1 MSGAN
6 KSLCDGPLRACLSW
20 GATNS
25 PSSPTSPSDQP
36 THNPA
41 PPPNVRQEPPTPV
54 IPMINP
60 AQPTTDL
67 EPEPKQ
73 PAWQSDAWQAFGTA
87 LKALETAVAIFPPL
101 KDAVSGLLECT
112 MKLKIAKENREEYDR
127 LASDL
132 TNLAHTLHNHIPKSG
147 PGRMPYSIGNVSR
160 AINEQIIYINQQQN
174 RSELTRSIQA
184 LDDEAGVIGCYRRIE
199 SIFRQL
205 QTDVSL
211 SVWDVVHEQLME
223 TRLKELNPVHDAK
236 YNAGLPTG
244 MHRSGCTP
252 NTRVKILEEAVTW
265 SKKPDSQTIYWMN
278 GMAGTGK
285 TTIAYSLCK
294 QLEQSRQLGACFFFS
309 RSSPDCRDVNRVVPT
324 IAYQLARFSNPY
336 QNELCKVLSDNPD
349 VARSGVPVQ
358 FEQLISGPLSKVKAA
373 IPTDVIV
380 VIDALDECSDA
391 RGTQFMLELIFRHAK
406 SLPVKF
412 FVTSRPEPWI
422 TSKVF
427 GSEDMYRFVLHL
439 HNVETSLVK
448 EDIRRYLEVELG
460 PIDVKTEEID
470 HLTAQ
475 AGCLFI
481 FAATV
486 VRYIEPSDPAA
497 DHKRRLVAMLG
508 AQVVVEGKAYE
519 QLDEI
524 YSAILSQALLNVK
537 GNEGDT
543 RRLVLEAVVM
553 AKEPMA
559 VSTLAELTGLED
571 EDVQRAL
578 LPLRSVLQV
587 TIDAKIVS
595 TLHASFP
602 DFMLSPERSRQF
614 YCNAPKQN
622 ACMATRCFAIMKNSL
637 KFNICGLETSAR
649 FDKDVPDLEARVK
662 AAISPG
668 LFYACLYWG
677 SHVHGSESSM
687 TIADMLSDFLHHRL
701 LFWMEVLNLKDCIGL
716 ASEILLQGFNT
727 LPTNE
732 DGLADLRAMI
742 QDSRNFVTTYA
753 ASPTSD
759 ITPHI
764 YLSALPLTPT
774 MNRVRRVYWPRTTGL
789 VNIEGNAL
797 ESRES
802 AALATW
808 ATGSGV
814 NMLALSTD
822 GNRVVSGHDG
832 GTINVWD
839 VSTGRRLRGPLE
851 KHRGTVFSVAL
862 SPDGA
867 QLASGSGDGT
877 ICISNAHTGETLVGP
892 LEGHTDAVCYLSF
905 SPNGLFLASCS
916 EDYTIR
922 IWNSHTGVPIGTAL
936 IGHHEAV
943 MCVLFSS
950 TGERLF
956 SCSDDRTIRVW
967 DWRSGTPISQLTDG
981 HTDWID
987 CIALSPNEDHIA
999 SSSKDCTV
1007 RVWSVQTGRTVVGP
1021 LTGHTDRV
1029 MSVAYSSDGKRIV
1042 SGSFDRTI
1050 RVWSAENGNMVAGP
1064 FAGHGGKVYS
1074 VLFSLDGTQIISGSQ
1089 DSMICVWDA
1098 NYTTSKTS
1106 QENKG
1111 QSNGILSV
1119 AFSPDGARAASGSED
1134 GTISVWDI
1142 HTGDLVLGPL
1152 KGHTGWVPS
1161 VTYALTGG
1169 CIVSCSGDCTIRT
1182 WDAETGLSLGDPITG
1197 HNDAVLA
1204 VAVSPDS
1211 RLIASGS
1218 QDFLVRL
1225 WNLPYDGGAREP
1237 LTQHTGWVWSV
1248 DFSPDGSRLVSGSF
1262 DMTVCV
1268 WDVNTNTLILTFNQH
1283 TGLVVGARFTSDGQ
1297 RILSCSYDGK
1307 LLLCDATNGA
1317 VCSGPWEAYSNP
1329 VWGIAVSPDDTV
1341 AACASKDHTVGL
1353 WDIRAGASIV
1363 SRMKGHTS
1371 NVLSVEFSPD
1381 GKHVMSGSLD
1391 GTMRMWKVESAGNIK
1406 GSENSNWVV
1415 SDDGWLVDSESK
1427 PVLWVPFDLRTR
1439 FFVNFAPC
1447 SLLIHPHGSIRVNPN
1462 EIIYGDRWADCYMPS
1477 ADYHSPSL

>member
-1 MSGAN
+1 MPGEDR
-6 KSLCDGPLRACLSW
+6 SLCDGPLRVCLNW

-36 THNPA
+36 THHPVS
-41 PPPNVRQEPPTPV
+41 PPDIRQEPPPPV
-54 IPMINP
+54 TPMINL
-60 AQPTTDL
+60 AQPTVD
-67 EPEPKQ
+67 PEPVPKP

-87 LKALETAVAIFPPL
+87 LKALEVGVARFPPL

-112 MKLKIAKENREEYDR
+112 MHLKIKEENREEYDR

-132 TNLAHTLHNHIPKSG
+132 TSLVQTLKAHIPKSE
-147 PGRMPYSIGNVSR
+147 PGRMPYSIENVSR
-160 AINEQIIYINQQQN
+160 AINEQIIYINHQQN
-174 RSELTRSIQA
+174 QSGLTRSIQA
-184 LDDEAGVIGCYRRIE
+184 LDDEAGVIGCYRRIG
-199 SIFRQL
+199 SIFQQL
-205 QTDVSL
+205 QTDVTL
-211 SVWDVVHEQLME
+211 SVWDVAYEHLME

-236 YNAGLPTG
+236 YNAGLPAER
-244 MHRSGCTP
+244 HRSGCTP
-252 NTRVKILEEAVTW
+252 NTRVKILEEAVAW
-265 SKKPDSQTIYWMN
+265 SRKPDSQTIYWMN

-285 TTIAYSLCK
+285 TTIAYSLCER
-294 QLEQSRQLGACFFFS
+294 LEQSRQLGACFFFS

-324 IAYQLARFSNPY
+324 LAYQLARFSNPY
-336 QNELCKVLSDNPD
+336 QNELCKVLSNNPD

-358 FEQLISGPLSKVKAA
+358 FEQLIAGPLSKVKAA

-380 VIDALDECSDA
+380 VIDALDECSDTH
-391 RGTQFMLELIFRHAK
+391 GTQSVLELVFRHAK

-427 GSEDMYRFVLHL
+427 GSEDTYRFVLHL

-460 PIDVKTEEID
+460 PINVKTEEID

-497 DHKRRLVAMLG
+497 DHKKRLVAMLG
-508 AQVVVEGKAYE
+508 AQAVVENNAYE

-524 YSAILSQALLNVK
+524 YSAILSQALLNIK

-543 RRLVLEAVVM
+543 RRLVLEVVIM
-553 AKEPMA
+553 AREPMT

-571 EDVQRAL
+571 EEVQRAL

-602 DFMLSPERSRQF
+602 DFMLSPERSRRF
-614 YCNAPKQN
+614 YCDASKQN
-622 ACMATRCFAIMKNSL
+622 AYMATRCFAIMKSSL
-637 KFNICGLETSAR
+637 KFNICGLETSSR
-649 FDKDVPDLEARVK
+649 FDKDVDGLEARVK

-701 LFWMEVLNLKDCIGL
+701 LFWMEVLNLKDCIGH
-716 ASEILLQGFNT
+716 ASEILLRGFNA

-753 ASPTSD
+753 ASPRSN

-774 MNRVRRVYWPRTTGL
+774 MNRVRRVYWPRAKGL

-808 ATGSGV
+808 ATGSAV
-814 NMLALSTD
+814 NKLALSTD
-822 GNRVVSGHDG
+822 GNRVVSGHHG
-832 GTINVWD
+832 GTVSVWD
-839 VSTGRRLRGPLE
+839 VSTGRRLRGPLK
-851 KHRGTVFSVAL
+851 KHRETVFSVTF
-862 SPDGA
+862 SPDGT
-867 QLASGSGDGT
+867 QLASGSRDGT

-892 LEGHTDAVCYLSF
+892 LKGHTKTVPYLSF
-905 SPNGLFLASCS
+905 SPNGSCLASCS
-916 EDYTIR
+916 EDHTIR
-922 IWNSHTGVPIGTAL
+922 IWDSHTGVPIGTEL
-936 IGHHEAV
+936 VGHQDCV
-943 MCVLFSS
+943 MCVVFSS
-950 TGERLF
+950 SGERLF

-967 DWRSGTPISQLTDG
+967 DWRSGTAISQLTDG

-1042 SGSFDRTI
+1042 SGSYDRTI

-1064 FAGHGGKVYS
+1064 FTGHSEQVYS
-1074 VLFSLDGTQIISGSQ
+1074 VMFSLDGTQIISGSQ
-1089 DSMICVWDA
+1089 DNMICVWDA

-1106 QENKG
+1106 QETKG
-1111 QSNGILSV
+1111 QSDCILSV
-1119 AFSPDGARAASGSED
+1119 AFSPDGARAALGSLD

-1142 HTGDLVLGPL
+1142 HTGNLILGPL
-1152 KGHTGWVPS
+1152 KGHTEQAWSVVFALAGGW
-1161 VTYALTGG
+1161 
-1169 CIVSCSGDCTIRT
+1169 IVSCSEDCTIRT
-1182 WDAETGLSLGDPITG
+1182 WDAETGLPLGDPITG
-1197 HNDAVLA
+1197 HNDGVLT

-1218 QDFLVRL
+1218 RDCSVRL
-1225 WNLPYDGGAREP
+1225 WNLPCDGGVREP
-1237 LTQHTGWVWSV
+1237 LTQHTDWVRSV
-1248 DFSPDGSRLVSGSF
+1248 AFSPDGSRLVSGSY
-1262 DMTVCV
+1262 DMTICV
-1268 WDVNTNTLILTFNQH
+1268 WDVNANTPILTFNPH
-1283 TGLVVGARFTSDGQ
+1283 TDWVTGVRFTSNGE
-1297 RILSCSYDGK
+1297 RILSCSCDGK
-1307 LLLCDATNGA
+1307 LLLWDTTKSA
-1317 VCSGPWEAYSNP
+1317 VGSGPWEAHNNL
-1329 VWGIAVSPDDTV
+1329 VWDIAVSPDDTV
-1341 AACASKDHTVGL
+1341 AASASQDNTIGL
-1353 WDIRAGASIV
+1353 WDIRTGALKV
-1363 SRMKGHTS
+1363 PRMKGHTS
-1371 NVLSVEFSPD
+1371 AVSSVEFSPD

-1391 GTMRMWKVESAGNIK
+1391 GTMRMWKIESVGNIK
-1406 GSENSNWVV
+1406 GGENSNWVI

-1427 PVLWVPFDLRTR
+1427 PVLWVPLDLRSR
-1439 FFVNFAPC
+1439 FPVAPC
-1447 SLLIHPHGSIRVNPN
+1447 SMVIHPHGSIRINVDRV
-1462 EIIYGDRWADCYMPS
+1462 IYGDRWADCYMPS
-1477 ADYHSPSL
+1477 ADNHSRSL